1 MIGSGERVPHAAPAP
16 AGQLAR
22 WVGQNGCVEALNIER
37 PKLVMKVHRR
47 FVKAGAEIIF
57 TNSGNAAPQLLRNF
71 RMFDEAFAVSFLGAE
86 LARTVANEATHRVH
100 VIGDVRLPSR
110 VPVTGFMTEEE
121 LGSAARCLVSAQV
134 AGGADAVLMDVPA
147 RPNQLVAALNGARW
161 GMTEA
166 RRKVP
171 LMLLMRPA
179 VLPGRVDPGRLHDE
193 LAEAATVAATAGIA
207 ALGVNP
213 GDIPETTPELL
224 EHVLPYW
231 GGSIA
236 LSPAADAAT
245 VRTLCEDPMLGG
257 RLAFLPSSSPR
268 DLRRVIKTNLGTAA
282 AVIQRRN
289 RT

>member
-1 MIGSGERVPHAAPAP
+1 MTGGGERIPHAAPAP
-16 AGQLAR
+16 AAQLAR
-22 WVGQNGCVEALNIER
+22 WVGHSGCVEALNIDR

-71 RMFDEAFAVSFLGAE
+71 RMFDEAFAVSYLGAE
-86 LARTVANEATHRVH
+86 LARTVADEAAHRVH

-110 VPVTGFMTEEE
+110 VPVTGFMTEDE

-134 AGGADAVLMDVPA
+134 AGGVDAVLLDLPA
-147 RPNQLVAALNGARW
+147 RPAQLAAVLNGARW
-161 GMTEA
+161 GMSEA
-166 RRKVP
+166 KRRVP
-171 LMLLMRPA
+171 LLLLLRPA
-179 VLPGRVDPGRLHDE
+179 MMPGQIDRDRLHDE
-193 LAEAATVAATAGIA
+193 LSQAAVVVATARVS

-213 GDIPETTPELL
+213 GDLPETAPELL
-224 EHVLPYW
+224 EHVLPFW
-231 GGSIA
+231 NGPIA

-245 VRTLCEDPMLGG
+245 VRTLCEDPLLGG

-268 DLRRVIKTNLGTAA
+268 DLRRVIKTSLGTAA

-289 RT
+289 

>member
-22 WVGQNGCVEALNIER
+22 WVGQSGCVEALNIDR

-71 RMFDEAFAVSFLGAE
+71 RMFDEAFAISYLGAE
-86 LARTVANEATHRVH
+86 LARTVADEAAHRVH

-110 VPVTGFMTEEE
+110 VPLTGYMTEEE

-134 AGGADAVLMDVPA
+134 AGGVDAVLLDLPA
-147 RPNQLVAALNGARW
+147 RPAQLAAVLNGARW

-166 RRKVP
+166 RRTVP
-171 LMLLMRPA
+171 LLLLLRPA
-179 VLPGRVDPGRLHDE
+179 LTPGQVDRSRLREE
-193 LAEAATVAATAGIA
+193 LSEAAVVAATSRVA

-213 GDIPETTPELL
+213 GDTPESTPELL
-224 EHVLPYW
+224 DQVLPFW
-231 GGSIA
+231 NGPVA

-245 VRTLCEDPMLGG
+245 VRALCEDPLLGG

-268 DLRRVIKTNLGTAA
+268 DLRRVIKTSLGTAA

-289 RT
+289 